1 MDLSGRL
8 KEERDR
14 LGLTQQELAD
24 RMGVS
29 RKTQINYES
38 GLREPDASYLS
49 AFSALGGDV
58 LFVLTGQRPLVAR
71 EEPPPVFPKRGLAV
85 LEAYMNCSEE
95 GQITIEN
102 VSRAMAQTSLGTPHT
117 TQMGGVAVRTSA
129 QSLEEPPLMHPE
141 IDRLAVNLSLTDSDR
156 LRAVGVGVDYF
167 LEHGRWPALNPTPRP
182 AYVRSPAGAPQATDD
197 SDHPGPETRAQA
209 AQRPGSHRDRK
220 SGQTAKVG
228 GQQPQP
234 PGTKAPGS

>member
-8 KEERDR
+8 KEERER

-71 EEPPPVFPKRGLAV
+71 EEPAPVFPKRGLAV
-85 LEAYMNCSEE
+85 LEAYMSCSEE

-141 IDRLAVNLSLTDSDR
+141 IDRLAVNLSLTDSER

-182 AYVRSPAGAPQATDD
+182 SFVRSPAGAPQANAG
-197 SDHPGPETRAQA
+197 SDGHGSETRAQPG
-209 AQRPGSHRDRK
+209 QR
-220 SGQTAKVG
+220 SGQHKDRRSSQTERVDD
-228 GQQPQP
+228 QQRQQQ
-234 PGTKAPGS
+234 GTKGQGS